1 MENISSLASDLTA
14 EQEGTLSIATTHTQ
28 ARYVLPE
35 VIREFRERY
44 PNVDLNLHQGTSEQ
58 IAELIGTNKVDF
70 AIATGSQHLFSHLT
84 LYPIYDW
91 HRIVLVPKN
100 HPLAQQTQPLDL
112 ETLADYPLVT
122 YVFSLTGES
131 SFKRAFRDRGLDPR
145 VVFTARDADIIKT
158 YVRMGMGVGVIASM
172 AFECEDR
179 NDLVALDARSLFPKV
194 TTWLGFPRD
203 MVLRSFM
210 VDFIHL
216 FAPQYS
222 PRLIRDVANA
232 ETIEEANALLKDI
245 KLPLRTGC
253 ELEEALRRD
262 RAPPPT
268 GAGLACRFARPG
280 TDAGRGP
287 RAARSTE
294 APPPGSSERRRQPPS
309 TCADRC
315 CSALSEF
322 VTRHSFSAL
331 CSSFSARAV
340 SPPGGSV
347 SFASTSKRVKRLTPS
362 TRSSVPTALQ
372 SSAVHS
378 SFDALA
384 TARNDRIRQST
395 TAAVSSDSGDQ
406 RSPGPSNSAGA
417 SLSSAGSPSAS
428 SATRP
433 SASARAS
440 TR

>member
-1 MENISSLASDLTA
+1 MTLKQLKYLVGIADSGLNITSAAERLFTSQPGISKQLKQLEAELGVQLFTRKGKSLAAITPAGRDVIMRARKILREVENISSLASDLTA

-35 VIREFRERY
+35 VIREFRQRY

-58 IAELIGTNKVDF
+58 IAELISTNKVDF

-100 HPLAQQTQPLDL
+100 HPLAEQRKPLDL

-179 NDLVALDARSLFPKV
+179 NDLVALDARNLFPKV

-216 FAPQYS
+216 FAPHYS

-232 ETIEEANALLKDI
+232 ETVEEANALLKDV

-253 ELEEALRRD
+253 EHEQFEA
-262 RAPPPT
+262 A
-268 GAGLACRFARPG
+268 
-280 TDAGRGP
+280 
-287 RAARSTE
+287 
-294 APPPGSSERRRQPPS
+294 
-309 TCADRC
+309 
-315 CSALSEF
+315 
-322 VTRHSFSAL
+322 
-331 CSSFSARAV
+331 
-340 SPPGGSV
+340 
-347 SFASTSKRVKRLTPS
+347 
-362 TRSSVPTALQ
+362 
-372 SSAVHS
+372 
-378 SFDALA
+378 
-384 TARNDRIRQST
+384 
-395 TAAVSSDSGDQ
+395 
-406 RSPGPSNSAGA
+406 
-417 SLSSAGSPSAS
+417 
-428 SATRP
+428 
-433 SASARAS
+433 
-440 TR
+440 